1 MADGTVLIGMAESS
15 NDLMQHAHQAHAA
28 GRLEEAERLIKQ
40 VLAAKPDDASANL
53 LMGVLA
59 GKTGRDELAQHHMTS
74 VLSQNP
80 QSFEALFWL
89 SIIHRRAKNLGE
101 ALGYA
106 EKAAALKPADAHAQN
121 NVGLCYLDALQLEK
135 AVASFRRAASVRADL
150 SPIYHNLGT
159 ALYLMG
165 RDIDAAKAFDR
176 ALLISP
182 KSVESYLSLGQVML
196 SQTNPDAAARCARRA
211 LALKPESAAAELLL
225 ASALV
230 EESLTGEAE
239 VHLKR
244 AIELNPS
251 DSRSQGLLGQRYQS
265 LGKFAQAND
274 HLRKSMELEP
284 RQGFAYFAYVHNNKI
299 TEDDRPMIDG
309 MERLVAEGGL
319 DPRQLNFL
327 HYGLG
332 RSFEMLR
339 EYEKAMCHFDEANR
353 IARRLK
359 FGDAVF
365 DRESYIS
372 NFDRLIQMFSQEFVG
387 NQKIAGNSDVTPIV
401 IVGMMRSGTTLAE
414 QILSSHPQIGAAGE
428 QRFWPLSYHTLYGRD
443 GKTFS
448 PSALPELGKKYVELL
463 KAIAPGAPCVTDKNP
478 ANYENLGAI
487 HVALPNARIIHMQRN
502 PLDTCISIYATPNRI
517 PVDFAYDKDNIAFAY
532 EQYLRLMDH
541 WRAVLP
547 KDRFIEVKY
556 EDVVA
561 DRELQARRIL
571 ELIGLD
577 WDDALLSHES
587 NQRNVITPSLWQV
600 RQPIYTTSIERWR
613 RYEPWLGGFRR
624 LLVEN

>member
-1 MADGTVLIGMAESS
+1 MAESIDEFLQQA
-15 NDLMQHAHQAHAA
+15 NQAHAA
-28 GRLEEAERLIKQ
+28 GHLAEAEGFVQ
-40 VLAAKPDDASANL
+40 QALAAKPEDPSANL

-59 GKTGRDELAQHHMTS
+59 GKTGRDALAQHHLTA
-74 VLSQNP
+74 VLARNP
-80 QSFEALFWL
+80 ESFEALFWL
-89 SIIHRRAKNLGE
+89 SIINRRGKRLNE
-101 ALGYA
+101 AIDYA
-106 EKAAALKPADAHAQN
+106 QKAVALRPADAHAQN
-121 NVGLCYLDALQLEK
+121 NVGLCFLDALKLEEAVTSFQL
-135 AVASFRRAASVRADL
+135 AASIRSDL

-159 ALYLMG
+159 ALYLLG

-182 KSVESYLSLGQVML
+182 KSVDSYLSFGQVML
-196 SQTNPDAAARCARRA
+196 SQTNPEAAARCAKRA
-211 LALKPESAAAELLL
+211 LVLKPESASAELLL

-230 EESLTGEAE
+230 EDSLTGEAE
-239 VHLKR
+239 LHLKR

-265 LGKFAQAND
+265 LGKFAEANE
-274 HLRKSMELEP
+274 HLRKSIELEP

-299 TEDDRPMIDG
+299 TEDDRPMIQA
-309 MERLVAEGGL
+309 MEKLVAEGGL

-339 EYEKAMCHFDEANR
+339 EYEKAMRHFDEANR
-353 IARRLK
+353 IARKLK

-365 DRESYIS
+365 DRERYIS
-372 NFDRLIQMFSQEFVG
+372 NFDWLMETYSHSFIEH
-387 NQKIAGNSDVTPIV
+387 QKKAGYGDATPVV

-428 QRFWPLSYHTLYGRD
+428 QKFWPHSHPSLYGKD
-443 GKTFS
+443 NLNFQ
-448 PSALPELGKKYVELL
+448 PSALPTLGRRYVELL
-463 KAIAPGAPCVTDKNP
+463 KKIAPSSPHITDKNP

-487 HVALPNARIIHMQRN
+487 HCALPNARIIHMRRH

-517 PVDFAYDKDNIAFAY
+517 PVDFAYDKDNIVFAY
-532 EQYLRLMDH
+532 EQYLRLMEH
-541 WRAVLP
+541 WRSVLP
-547 KDRFIEVKY
+547 EDRFIEVNY

-561 DRELQARRIL
+561 DREQQARRML
-571 ELIGLD
+571 QLIGLD
-577 WDDALLSHES
+577 WDDALLSHET

-613 RYEPWLGGFRR
+613 RYEPWLGGFRK

>member
-1 MADGTVLIGMAESS
+1 MAESID
-15 NDLMQHAHQAHAA
+15 DLLQQAYQAHAA
-28 GRLEEAERLIKQ
+28 SRLIEAEEFVQQALTTN
-40 VLAAKPDDASANL
+40 PNDPSANL

-59 GKTGRDELAQHHMTS
+59 GKTGRDSLAQNHLTA
-74 VLSQNP
+74 VLVRNP
-80 QSFEALFWL
+80 ESFEALFWL
-89 SIIHRRAKNLGE
+89 SIISRRGKRLTE
-101 ALGYA
+101 AIEY
-106 EKAAALKPADAHAQN
+106 ALKAVDLRPGDAHAQN
-121 NVGLCYLDALQLEK
+121 NLGLCYLDALRLEE
-135 AVASFRRAASVRADL
+135 AAASFQRAASIRSDF

-159 ALYLMG
+159 ALYLSG

-182 KSVESYLSLGQVML
+182 NSVESYLSLGQVML
-196 SQTNPDAAARCARRA
+196 SQTNPEAAARCAQRA
-211 LALKPESAAAELLL
+211 LALKPDSASAELLL

-230 EESLTGEAE
+230 EDSLTGEAE

-265 LGKFAQAND
+265 LGKFAEANE
-274 HLRKSMELEP
+274 HLLKSIELEP

-299 TEDDRPMIDG
+299 TEDDRPMIQT
-309 MERLVAEGGL
+309 MERLVSEGNL

-339 EYEKAMCHFDEANR
+339 EYEKAMHHFDEANR
-353 IARRLK
+353 IARKLK

-365 DRESYIS
+365 DRNRYIS
-372 NFDRLIQMFSQEFVG
+372 NFDWLMETYSQSFIEH
-387 NQKIAGNSDVTPIV
+387 QKKAGYDDATPVV

-428 QRFWPLSYHTLYGRD
+428 QKFWPHSHPSLYGRD
-443 GKTFS
+443 NWNFQ
-448 PSALPELGKKYVELL
+448 PSTLPTLGKKYVELL
-463 KAIAPGAPCVTDKNP
+463 KKIAPTSPHITDKNP

-487 HVALPNARIIHMQRN
+487 HCALPNARIVHMRRN

-532 EQYLRLMDH
+532 EQYLRLMEH
-541 WRAVLP
+541 WRSVLP
-547 KDRFIEVKY
+547 EDRFIEVNY
-556 EDVVA
+556 EDVVT
-561 DRELQARRIL
+561 DRELQARRML

-577 WDDALLSHES
+577 WDDSLLNHEM
-587 NQRNVITPSLWQV
+587 NQRNVMTPSLWQV
-600 RQPIYTTSIERWR
+600 RQPIYTTSVERWR
-613 RYEPWLGGFRR
+613 RYEPWLGGLRK

>member
-1 MADGTVLIGMAESS
+1 MAESID
-15 NDLMQHAHQAHAA
+15 DLLHHAHQAHAA
-28 GRLEEAERLIKQ
+28 SRLIEAEEFVQQALTIN
-40 VLAAKPDDASANL
+40 PNDPSANL

-59 GKTGRDELAQHHMTS
+59 GKTGRDTLAQNHLTA
-74 VLSQNP
+74 VLVRIP
-80 QSFEALFWL
+80 GSFEALFWL
-89 SIIHRRAKNLGE
+89 SIISRRGKRLTE
-101 ALGYA
+101 AIDY
-106 EKAAALKPADAHAQN
+106 ALKAVTLRPGDAHAQN
-121 NVGLCYLDALQLEK
+121 NLGLCYLDALRLEE
-135 AVASFRRAASVRADL
+135 AAASFQHAASVRSDF

-159 ALYLMG
+159 ALYLLG
-165 RDIDAAKAFDR
+165 RDMAAAKAFDR

-196 SQTNPDAAARCARRA
+196 SQTNPEAAARCARRA
-211 LALKPESAAAELLL
+211 LALKPDLASAELLL

-230 EESLTGEAE
+230 EDSLTGEAE

-265 LGKFAQAND
+265 LGKFSEANE
-274 HLRKSMELEP
+274 HLLKSIELEP

-299 TEDDRPMIDG
+299 TENDRPMIQT
-309 MERLVAEGGL
+309 MERLVAEGLL

-332 RSFEMLR
+332 RSFETLR
-339 EYEKAMCHFDEANR
+339 EYEKAMHHFDEANR
-353 IARRLK
+353 ISRKLK

-372 NFDRLIQMFSQEFVG
+372 NFDWLMETFSQRFIER
-387 NQKIAGNSDVTPIV
+387 QKKAGYEDETPVV
-401 IVGMMRSGTTLAE
+401 IIGMMRSGTTLAE
-414 QILSSHPQIGAAGE
+414 QILSSHPQIGASGE
-428 QRFWPLSYHTLYGRD
+428 QKFWPHSHPSLYGKD
-443 GKTFS
+443 NGNFK
-448 PSALPELGKKYVELL
+448 PSMLPTLGKNYVGLL
-463 KAIAPGAPCVTDKNP
+463 KKIAPTSPYVTDKNP

-487 HVALPNARIIHMQRN
+487 HCALPNARIIHMRRN

-532 EQYLRLMDH
+532 EQYLRLMEH
-541 WRAVLP
+541 WRSVLP
-547 KDRFIEVKY
+547 EDRFIEVNY
-556 EDVVA
+556 EDIVA
-561 DRELQARRIL
+561 DRERQARRML
-571 ELIGLD
+571 ELVGLD
-577 WDDALLSHES
+577 WDDALLSHET

-613 RYEPWLGGFRR
+613 RYEPWLGGFRK